1 MCKTSR
7 AFADA
12 RAGGD
17 LSDHVFLDLVGPLCL
32 RDVAGM
38 DLTPRGRKSQGLLAL
53 ARSIARVAA
62 QPILVAGQ
70 LWSDRPQ
77 EQGSASLR
85 QCLTRSGCV
94 WGHTSDAS

>member
-12 RAGGD
+12 GAGGD

-32 RDVAGM
+32 RDAAGM
-38 DLTPRGRKSQGLLAL
+38 DLTPRGRKSQGSPA
-53 ARSIARVAA
+53 
-62 QPILVAGQ
+62 LVAVSPALRRSRSWLQ
-70 LWSDRPQ
+70 DKLWSDRPQ

-85 QCLTRSGCV
+85 QYLT
-94 WGHTSDAS
+94 